1 MKLPI
6 YLDYAS
12 TTPVD
17 KRVVKEMI
25 KYLDVNS
32 CFGNPSSR
40 SHSFGWDAEKA
51 INKSRN
57 IIAKLINCHYR
68 EIIFTSG
75 ATESNNLA
83 IKGIANFY
91 KSKGNHIITSSTEHK
106 SVLDTCRQL
115 ETEGFKVTY
124 MKPNI
129 YGYIFTEEVEKKINN
144 KTILVS
150 IMHINNE
157 TGIVQNVKE
166 IAELC
171 KKKNIIFHVDASQS
185 VGKLVIDLNNTPIDL
200 LSFSGHKIYG
210 PKGIGVLYVRKNPKV
225 YIKTQMHGGGQEYGL
240 RSGTLPVHQIVGI
253 GKACEILN
261 QEMLLENIRIK
272 DLLNKLWT
280 GLRTIEELYLNSSMN
295 KGSPNILNIS
305 INFVEGESLIMS
317 LKDIA
322 VSSGSACTSPSLEP
336 SYVLKEMGR
345 HDELAHSSIRFSIGR
360 FTTEEE
366 IDYTID
372 LLHKSVDKLRNMS
385 PLWEYFKEKSKKL
398 DWFIF

>member
-32 CFGNPSSR
+32 SFGNPSSR
-40 SHSFGWDAEKA
+40 SHSFGWEAEKS
-51 INKSRN
+51 IDKSRN
-57 IIAKLINCHYR
+57 IIAKLINAHYR

-91 KSKGNHIITSSTEHK
+91 KSKGNHIITSSIEHK

-124 MKPNI
+124 IKPDM
-129 YGYIFTEEVEKKINN
+129 YGYICLEKIKKEISN

-150 IMHINNE
+150 IMHVNNE
-157 TGIVQNVKE
+157 IGVIQDIKE

-171 KKKNIIFHVDASQS
+171 KKKNIIFHVDATQS
-185 VGKLVIDLNNTPIDL
+185 IGKIIIDLNIIPIDL

-210 PKGIGVLYVRKNPKV
+210 PKGIGVLYIRKNPKIH
-225 YIKTQMHGGGQEYGL
+225 IKAQMHGGGQEYGL
-240 RSGTLPVHQIVGI
+240 RSGTLPVHQIMGM
-253 GKACEILN
+253 GKACEILSK
-261 QEMLLENIRIK
+261 EMLLENIRIRS
-272 DLLNKLWT
+272 LLDKLWS
-280 GLRTIEELYLNSSMN
+280 GVRNIEELYLNSDTTT
-295 KGSPNILNIS
+295 GIPNILNIS
-305 INFVEGESLIMS
+305 VNFVEGESLIMS

-322 VSSGSACTSPSLEP
+322 VSSGSACASPSLEP
-336 SYVLKEMGR
+336 SYVLKEIGR
-345 HDELAHSSIRFSIGR
+345 EEELAHSSIRFSIGR

-366 IDYTID
+366 IDYTIN
-372 LLHKSVDKLRNMS
+372 LFNKSVDKLRSMS
-385 PLWEYFKEKSKKL
+385 PLWEDFKIRSEKF
-398 DWFIF
+398 DWFVS